1 MKITNILVILYYQG
15 ETKPKDLWC
24 LFFLIAIYINIVII
38 MRFVYIITL
47 WWNVINWWSTI
58 DFNTQNVYILV
69 SMLIP
74 SIVLSK
80 N

>member
-15 ETKPKDLWC
+15 ETKRSMMS
-24 LFFLIAIYINIVII
+24 FFSIAIYINIVII

-47 WWNVINWWSTI
+47 WWDVINWWSTI
-58 DFNTQNVYILV
+58 DFNTQNIYILV